1 MTGLISKITIRMDH
15 LQELMESNSHL
26 DRPEYILDVIES
38 ISKFWNVLSE
48 EDRDYIHG
56 ARYAIEENHQWNLP

>member
-26 DRPEYILDVIES
+26 DRPEYVLDVIES
-38 ISKFWNVLSE
+38 ISKFWSVLPE

-56 ARYAIEENHQWNLP
+56 ARYALEENHEWNLP

>member
-26 DRPEYILDVIES
+26 ERPEYVLDVIES

-56 ARYAIEENHQWNLP
+56 ARYAIEENHEWNLT

>member
-1 MTGLISKITIRMDH
+1 MTDLRTKITIRMDH

-26 DRPEYILDVIES
+26 DRREYVFDVINS
-38 ISKFWNVLSE
+38 VSKFWSVLSE

-56 ARYAIEENHQWNLP
+56 ARYAIEENHEWNLP